1 MPDDPVEQARLR
13 AIHLRELNERIGD
26 VLQRERLPDA
36 VFSCLW
42 CIAHAVQQMTPEDK
56 KAVRPMM
63 LKFSDEIKRELR

>member
-1 MPDDPVEQARLR
+1 MPDDPVSYAADR
-13 AIHLRELNERIGD
+13 AKYLRELSERIGD

-63 LKFSDEIKRELR
+63 LKFSEEIKKELR